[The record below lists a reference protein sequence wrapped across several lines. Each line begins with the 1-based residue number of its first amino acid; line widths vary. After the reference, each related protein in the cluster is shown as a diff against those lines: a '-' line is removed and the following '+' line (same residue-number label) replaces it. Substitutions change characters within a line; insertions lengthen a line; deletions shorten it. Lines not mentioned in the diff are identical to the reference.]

1 MLHKLTIDF
10 CNELNLRE
18 LNVKQKNYVLL
29 NEI

>member
-10 CNELNLRE
+10 CNELNLCE

-29 NEI
+29 NET